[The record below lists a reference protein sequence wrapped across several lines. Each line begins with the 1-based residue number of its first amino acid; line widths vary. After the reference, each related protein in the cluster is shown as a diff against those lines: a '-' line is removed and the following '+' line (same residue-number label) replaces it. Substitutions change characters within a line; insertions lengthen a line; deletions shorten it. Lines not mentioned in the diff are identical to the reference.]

1 MTNIISILF
10 LFIISN
16 YSFANNIGSETGL
29 DLPRYVS
36 LKSNDSNVRVGPSK
50 NYPITLKYII
60 NDYPLKI
67 VEEYDDWRKIVD
79 FENNLGWIHKSLI
92 KGERNGVIISSNNYN
107 IKIYNTPSGKII
119 GEISKGIII
128 RLSKCKINWCLIIK
142 DQHKGWIQKKYIWG
156 VNKDEEFNINFF
168 QIFFDYYIKSLNII
182 EDYISKYN

>member
-92 KGERNGVIISSNNYN
+92 KGERNG
-107 IKIYNTPSGKII
+107 
-119 GEISKGIII
+119 
-128 RLSKCKINWCLIIK
+128 
-142 DQHKGWIQKKYIWG
+142 D
-156 VNKDEEFNINFF
+156 
-168 QIFFDYYIKSLNII
+168 
-182 EDYISKYN
+182 